1 MDKEALKEK
10 IKAVIA
16 NKRKKAKTRKE
27 TEGRPNIE
35 NVSTPQKKKPA
46 KVKEEKKKKHTPGM
60 VSIGAHGG
68 RYIQEASGHKR
79 YVSEGQ
85 LAGTKKIKKSL
96 EGDLSSDPVKGIL
109 EDIVKS
115 GEIKEFVSRFKKEKK
130 HE

>member
-1 MDKEALKEK
+1 MDKDKLKEK
-10 IKAVIA
+10 IKQVIA
-16 NKRKKAKTRKE
+16 NRRKKSKTRKE
-27 TEGRPNIE
+27 VEGRPNIE
-35 NVSTPQKKKPA
+35 NVSTPKKKKPN
-46 KVKEEKKKKHTPGM
+46 KTKEEHKKAPQPGS

-85 LAGTKKIKKSL
+85 LAGSKKFKKSM
-96 EGDLSSDPVKGIL
+96 GDLSLDSVKDIL

-115 GEIKEFVSRFKKEKK
+115 GEIREFVTKFKKDKK